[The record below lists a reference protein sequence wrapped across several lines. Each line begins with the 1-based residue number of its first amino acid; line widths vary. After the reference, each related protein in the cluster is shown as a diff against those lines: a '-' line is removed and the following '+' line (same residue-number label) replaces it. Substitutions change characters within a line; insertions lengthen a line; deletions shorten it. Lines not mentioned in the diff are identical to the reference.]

1 MIIITAKGIPS
12 KTLPLPTAEKPLV
25 KGHNFFASGN
35 VGEILVNL
43 AEKFTHIRTTV
54 LASMR
59 NTKYDVKVVLDNK
72 TGLVVQASCKCP
84 AGSGGKCNHVA
95 ALLFALVDYI
105 QTMRNPDSCTSKPQ
119 VWNKPTRKNK
129 KSTHPQVVGQRKV
142 QKHIFGRA
150 IQRKRPLEDYQQF
163 IPLKQ
168 VKLPNI
174 QDVINDLQEVGHNT
188 GLFQIYDHTS
198 TESEMSDEDDGQ
210 ENLKPEE
217 VVVRKLQVQ

>member
-105 QTMRNPDSCTSKPQ
+105 QTMRNPDSCTIRANPRYGINLPEKI
-119 VWNKPTRKNK
+119 KNL
-129 KSTHPQVVGQRKV
+129 
-142 QKHIFGRA
+142 HI
-150 IQRKRPLEDYQQF
+150 
-163 IPLKQ
+163 LKLLARE
-168 VKLPNI
+168 KCKNI
-174 QDVINDLQEVGHNT
+174 YLAEPYKENVLSRT
-188 GLFQIYDHTS
+188 TS
-198 TESEMSDEDDGQ
+198 S
-210 ENLKPEE
+210 LY
-217 VVVRKLQVQ
+217 L